1 MNADLGSGT
10 DIGPPPPSSRAP
22 ARASPVFWATGLAVS
37 DLEGYGVD
45 VLDAEDDVIEAP
57 SPAAGYGHPVGLV
70 EAVQVLVRGSHVS
83 GTRRPG
89 ASDGQ
94 QVDTIV
100 LTSQA
105 TAVPV
110 VFVAPYLAVS
120 DHEAHLE
127 KLTRQSA
134 TTE

>member
-1 MNADLGSGT
+1 MDKEQRIAHANECRS
-10 DIGPPPPSSRAP
+10 
-22 ARASPVFWATGLAVS
+22 W
-37 DLEGYGVD
+37 
-45 VLDAEDDVIEAP
+45 
-57 SPAAGYGHPVGLV
+57 
-70 EAVQVLVRGSHVS
+70 VQVLVRGSHVPS
-83 GTRRPG
+83 TRKPG

-120 DHEAHLE
+120 DHEAHLG
-127 KLTRQSA
+127 KLARQSA

>member
-22 ARASPVFWATGLAVS
+22 ARASPVLWATGLAVS

-57 SPAAGYGHPVGLV
+57 SPAAGYRHPVGLV
-70 EAVQVLVRGSHVS
+70 EAVQVLVRASACRARG
-83 GTRRPG
+83 GPG
-89 ASDGQ
+89 HLTDSR
-94 QVDTIV
+94 VDTIV

-120 DHEAHLE
+120 DHETHLG

>member
-1 MNADLGSGT
+1 MNADLGSRT
-10 DIGPPPPSSRAP
+10 DLG
-22 ARASPVFWATGLAVS
+22 
-37 DLEGYGVD
+37 
-45 VLDAEDDVIEAP
+45 
-57 SPAAGYGHPVGLV
+57 PAAGYGHPVGLV
-70 EAVQVLVRGSHVS
+70 EAVQVLVRGSHVPS
-83 GTRRPG
+83 TRRPG

-94 QVDTIV
+94 QVGTIV

-120 DHEAHLE
+120 DHEAHLG

>member
-1 MNADLGSGT
+1 MNADLGSRT
-10 DIGPPPPSSRAP
+10 DLGPPPPSSRAP
-22 ARASPVFWATGLAVS
+22 ARAFPVLWATGLAVS

-57 SPAAGYGHPVGLV
+57 SPAAGYRHPVGLV
-70 EAVQVLVRGSHVS
+70 EAVQVLVRDSRVP

-89 ASDGQ
+89 
-94 QVDTIV
+94 
-100 LTSQA
+100 
-105 TAVPV
+105 
-110 VFVAPYLAVS
+110 APYLAVS
-120 DHEAHLE
+120 DHEAHLG